1 MSKTASEYR
10 TAIYDKRMPIYKVSA
25 LVGVH
30 PSRLSQILNGHIPL
44 SDSVAAKLDVVIAD
58 RTAEFDAANV

>member
-1 MSKTASEYR
+1 MKTANWYR
-10 TAIYDKRMPIYKVSA
+10 TEIYSVRVPIYKVAA

-44 SDSVAAKLDVVIAD
+44 AEDLADKLDVVIAGLEGD
-58 RTAEFDAANV
+58 